1 MSKKQKHFSF
11 DSRIV
16 KAAKEHKCYTCNRP
30 LKKGEVHIVY
40 PGTNENY
47 KLVSFRL
54 CIECSFLITQKDGV
68 YANQIKAGGFSD
80 IMIPNRLRKKRAEF
94 RKNPKAA
101 IIAAGLPEK
110 PPVHPPQPCNSIV
123 VKASEFQRK
132 IFHLPES
139 RYKAGQFSKGNT
151 LTIRAGVNGQKRKAT
166 IKGAWSTSGKM
177 FGSNKRQVAV
187 LVA

>member
-1 MSKKQKHFSF
+1 MSKQQKHFSF
-11 DSRIV
+11 NSRIV
-16 KAAKEHKCYTCNRP
+16 KAAKDHKCYTCERP

-54 CIECSFLITQKDGV
+54 CIECSFLITQKDGIN
-68 YANQIKAGGFSD
+68 ASQIKAGGFTD
-80 IMIPNRLRKKRAEF
+80 VLIPNRLRKKRAEF
-94 RKNPKAA
+94 RANPRAA
-101 IIAAGLPEK
+101 IIAAGLPET

-123 VKASEFQRK
+123 VKAAEFQRK

-139 RYKAGQFSKGNT
+139 RYKAEQFSKGNI
-151 LTIRAGVNGQKRKAT
+151 LTIRAGVNGQKREAT
-166 IKGAWSTSGKM
+166 IKGAWSTSGEM
-177 FGSNKRQVAV
+177 FGSKKRQVAV